1 MGLLDFIF
9 KKKNNMSVM
18 RAGEYI
24 NNFNINEFNNNVLAS
39 NETIFAAV
47 NLLSNAIASA
57 PITLRQNYKELSPA
71 EDNIAYL
78 LKFGLCPFCSTF
90 EFIRNL
96 ETERN
101 IKGSAYVIKQ
111 YNQSGQIIAL
121 LQLHSDYVKPYI
133 DENTNDLYYQIT
145 DNISNTSYKVHSSNI
160 IKVDYISSDYTVKG
174 VSPVEI
180 LSNTISYNKEVENFS
195 INQLQ
200 SGLKPQLVLTIE
212 QSMNEEQYKK
222 YDEML
227 RRFKK
232 SGILY
237 LDSGKKIDDLK
248 QTSLIDPHVFE
259 VAEITIKK
267 VAAVYNIPISKLWP
281 AAKTSSAE
289 EEDLLYLK
297 DTILPII
304 RMYEQA
310 FSKGL
315 LSVQDRMN
323 GKEVKFNMNG
333 FARSNMATRAE
344 FYQKQ
349 LRNGLMSRN
358 EIRALEDLPPI
369 EKGDEFYISRDLI
382 NVNLLDALTLN
393 ELKGVEHNE

>member
-1 MGLLDFIF
+1 
-9 KKKNNMSVM
+9 MSVL
-18 RAGEYI
+18 RAGEYV
-24 NNFNINEFNNNVLAS
+24 NNFNINEFNNNVLAT

-57 PITLRQNYKELSPA
+57 PITLRQNYKELSPS

-121 LQLHSDYVKPYI
+121 LQLHSDYVKPYL

-200 SGLKPQLVLTIE
+200 NGLKPQLVLTIE

-248 QTSLIDPHVFE
+248 QTSLIDPHIFE
-259 VAEITIKK
+259 VNEITIKK
-267 VAAVYNIPISKLWP
+267 VASVYNIPISKLWP

-304 RMYEQA
+304 RMYEQS

-315 LSVQDRMN
+315 LSIQDRLD
-323 GKEVKFNMNG
+323 GKEIKFNMNG
-333 FARSNMATRAE
+333 FARSNMSTRAE

-358 EIRALEDLPPI
+358 EIRALEDLPPAPG
-369 EKGDEFYISRDLI
+369 GDEFYISRDLI
-382 NVNLLDALTLN
+382 NVNLLDKLTLN